1 MEKTIIRTINK
12 SVKYSFYK
20 NYFSTN
26 ALEGLDIKTEKKEYH
41 ADTKTIDLEISF
53 VESKDS
59 NDKIIDT
66 FYLEYSNAKMQETKR
81 SQFLN
86 MSDDNIILQSE
97 AINML
102 IAKGITSKKI
112 LSGAYTVTA
121 GNYIVDAT
129 NEKRKETAKKYLEK
143 GKITQ
148 EQHDYFIKLISESFI
163 ISEFN
168 SSTAVNDYLNS
179 QLNNK

>member
-20 NYFSTN
+20 NYYSTS
-26 ALEGLDIKTEKKEYH
+26 ALDDMYIKTEKKEYH

-53 VESKDS
+53 VEIKDS

-66 FYLEYSNAKMQETKR
+66 FYLKYSNAKMQETKR

-102 IAKGITSKKI
+102 ITKGITSKKN
-112 LSGAYTVTA
+112 LKWRLYSYR
-121 GNYIVDAT
+121 
-129 NEKRKETAKKYLEK
+129 RKL
-143 GKITQ
+143 
-148 EQHDYFIKLISESFI
+148 HR
-163 ISEFN
+163 
-168 SSTAVNDYLNS
+168 
-179 QLNNK
+179 

>member
-1 MEKTIIRTINK
+1 MEKTIIRAINK
-12 SVKYSFYK
+12 NVKYSFYK
-20 NYFSTN
+20 NYYSTS
-26 ALEGLDIKTEKKEYH
+26 ALESMYIKTEKKEYH

-53 VESKDS
+53 IESKDS

-66 FYLEYSNAKMQETKR
+66 FYLEYSNAKMQEIKR

-102 IAKGITSKKI
+102 ITKGITSKKI
-112 LSGAYTVTA
+112 LSGAYTVTD
-121 GNYIVDAT
+121 GNYINDET
-129 NEKRKETAKKYLEK
+129 NEKRKEVVAKCLEK

-148 EQHDYFIKLISESFI
+148 EQHDYFIKLISEYFI
-163 ISEFN
+163 ISEFS
-168 SSTAVNDYLNS
+168 SSTDVNNYINS
-179 QLNNK
+179 QLTDK